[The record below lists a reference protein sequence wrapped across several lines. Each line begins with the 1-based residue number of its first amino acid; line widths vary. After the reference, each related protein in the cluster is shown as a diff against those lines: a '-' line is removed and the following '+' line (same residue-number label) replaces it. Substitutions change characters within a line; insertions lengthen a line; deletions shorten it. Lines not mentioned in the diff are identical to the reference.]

1 MLGKVPI
8 KENINNA
15 RKIICISCI
24 FGKILVD
31 KDESKI
37 LNNDKD
43 ITEKCENTDSNS
55 LTLGNVLYKILNSQV
70 NEECRKYIRQFD
82 GIKLY

>member
-15 RKIICISCI
+15 RKILCVGCI
-24 FGKILVD
+24 FGEILVD

-37 LNNDKD
+37 LNNGKD
-43 ITEKCENTDSNS
+43 ITEKCEEADSNS
-55 LTLGNVLYKILNSQV
+55 LTLGNVLYKILNSKV
-70 NEECRKYIRQFD
+70 NEECREYIRQFD